1 MKLFG
6 FADGE
11 AGASG
16 DPAVD
21 GPKAEA
27 LSAALAVST
36 AVPWALGALLYNGVH
51 CTYGRDKARA
61 AARQATERRLRR
73 ASGVGVGGGV
83 VSSGAAGGGPD
94 AASRSGSNGTG
105 GSLRSPP
112 PPLPRSSS
120 IDGRPGDCATGGARL
135 LLREGPRASGAGR
148 RSREASGRREA
159 AAAAA
164 EVEAAEVEVGDDF
177 SEQKAFPLS
186 DPVFILVFEIQM

>member
-36 AVPWALGALLYNGVH
+36 AVPWALCALLYNGVH

-112 PPLPRSSS
+112 PPLPRSGS
-120 IDGRPGDCATGGARL
+120 IDGRPGDCATGG
-135 LLREGPRASGAGR
+135 G
-148 RSREASGRREA
+148 A
-159 AAAAA
+159 AALARGAAGGGGGSSQQRG
-164 EVEAAEVEVGDDF
+164 VGKKR
-177 SEQKAFPLS
+177 SGGGS
-186 DPVFILVFEIQM
+186 SGGGGGGGGGGR

>member
-1 MKLFG
+1 MTAAALVGGPLVSLVAMKLFG

-36 AVPWALGALLYNGVH
+36 AVPWALCALLYNGVH

-112 PPLPRSSS
+112 PPLPRSGS
-120 IDGRPGDCATGGARL
+120 IDGRPGDCATGG
-135 LLREGPRASGAGR
+135 G
-148 RSREASGRREA
+148 A
-159 AAAAA
+159 AALARGAAG
-164 EVEAAEVEVGDDF
+164 VGGG
-177 SEQKAFPLS
+177 SSQQRGVGKKRS
-186 DPVFILVFEIQM
+186 GGGSSGGGGGGGGGGR